1 MTDGPVERG
10 KKMIS
15 EIRAAPA
22 VLVAVAAMTAVSY
35 DALAAQGYGRLSE
48 ETRAYVAVQGP
59 TVALEHVR
67 VIDGT
72 GGPVLEDQTVLLR
85 DGRIAAVGPASS
97 IDVPDDADRHDLGG
111 HTVIPGMVGMHDHL
125 FYTSVGGRRV
135 QLGYSAPRLYLGSGV
150 TTIRTTGSFTPYAD
164 VHLKD
169 AIDRGDSPGP
179 RIHIT
184 APYITGSTG
193 SPHQARMTSPEQ
205 ARRFVEYWAE
215 EGATWVK
222 AYTSI
227 GSGELGAA
235 IEEAHRLGLRVT
247 GHLCSVSFQEAVALG
262 IDNLEHGML
271 TASDFVPEKEPDRC
285 PGNIM
290 QRAGGSDPTGPIAR
304 ETIAAMVEAGV
315 GLTATLSV
323 YEAFFPGRD
332 VVDERTLELMAPDLR
347 EAYLDE
353 RGRIQEMGPDPENFQ
368 NELRFE
374 KAFVDAGGL
383 LASGVDPTG
392 NGGALPGFG
401 NQRNFEL
408 LLEAGLSP
416 VQAVQVVSA
425 NGAKILGVDDELGTV
440 EAGKRADLIV
450 LNGDPGSDPSA
461 IRAVRWVFKDGVGY
475 DSRELIQATR
485 GLVGIR

>member
-1 MTDGPVERG
+1 MTMSRIFAALTAASMAGGLAGPLA
-10 KKMIS
+10 S
-15 EIRAAPA
+15 Q
-22 VLVAVAAMTAVSY
+22 SY
-35 DALAAQGYGRLSE
+35 GQLSE
-48 ETRAYVAVQGP
+48 ETRGYVAVRGA
-59 TVALEHVR
+59 TVALENVR
-67 VIDGT
+67 VVDGT
-72 GGPVLEDQTVLLR
+72 GGPILDGQTVLLR
-85 DGRIAAVGPASS
+85 DGRIAAVGPSS
-97 IDVPDDADRHDLGG
+97 SVSVPAGTERHDLSG

-125 FYTSVGGRRV
+125 FYTAVGGRRV

-150 TTIRTTGSFTPYAD
+150 TTIRTTGSITPFAD

-179 RIHIT
+179 RIHLT
-184 APYITGSTG
+184 APYITGSSG
-193 SPHQARMTSPEQ
+193 APHQARMTSPEQ
-205 ARRFVEYWAE
+205 ARRFVEYWAG

-227 GSGELGAA
+227 RSAELGAA

-247 GHLCSVSFQEAVALG
+247 GHLCSVSFQEAVELG

-271 TASDFVPEKEPDRC
+271 TASDFVAEKEPDRC

-290 QRAGGSDPTGPIAR
+290 QRAGGSDPTGAVAM
-304 ETIAAMVEAGV
+304 ETIEAMVEAGV
-315 GLTATLSV
+315 GLTATLAV
-323 YEAFFPGRD
+323 YEAFFPDRD
-332 VVDERTLELMAPDLR
+332 VVDERTLELMTPDLR

-353 RGRIQEMGPDPENFQ
+353 RGRIQEVGPDPSNFQ

-383 LASGVDPTG
+383 LAAGVDPTG

-408 LLEAGLSP
+408 LMEAGLSTA
-416 VQAVQVVSA
+416 QAVQVVSA
-425 NGAKILGVDDELGTV
+425 NGAKILGVHDDVGTI
-440 EAGKRADLIV
+440 EAGKVADLVV
-450 LNGDPGSDPSA
+450 LAGNLESDPYT

-475 DSRELIQATR
+475 DSPELIEATR

>member
-1 MTDGPVERG
+1 MSIQYRHSGRRR
-10 KKMIS
+10 S
-15 EIRAAPA
+15 AARAATA
-22 VLVAVAAMTAVSY
+22 VLAVSVAMVAGLEG
-35 DALAAQGYGRLSE
+35 ALAAQDYDRLSE
-48 ETRAYVAVQGP
+48 QTRDYVAVRGP
-59 TVALEHVR
+59 IVALERVR

-85 DGRIAAVGPASS
+85 DGRIAAVGPAATVA
-97 IDVPDDADRHDLGG
+97 VPEGAERHDLSG

-135 QLGYSAPRLYLGSGV
+135 QLGFSAPRLYLGSGV
-150 TTIRTTGSFTPYAD
+150 TTIRTTGSFTPFAD

-193 SPHQARMTSPEQ
+193 SVHQARMTSPEQ

-227 GSGELGAA
+227 GSAELGAA

-290 QRAGGSDPTGPIAR
+290 QRAGGSDPTGPIAQ

-315 GLTATLSV
+315 GLTATLAV
-323 YEAFFPGRD
+323 YEAFFPDRD

-353 RGRIQEMGPDPENFQ
+353 RGRIQEMGPDPENFR

-383 LASGVDPTG
+383 LAAGVDPTG

-440 EAGKRADLIV
+440 EAGKLADLIV

-485 GLVGIR
+485 GLVGVR

>member
-1 MTDGPVERG
+1 MTMSR
-10 KKMIS
+10 IF
-15 EIRAAPA
+15 AA
-22 VLVAVAAMTAVSY
+22 LTAASMAGG
-35 DALAAQGYGRLSE
+35 LAGSLAGQGYDRLSE
-48 ETRAYVAVQGP
+48 ETRDYVVVREP
-59 TVALEHVR
+59 IVALENVR
-67 VIDGT
+67 VVDGT
-72 GGPVLEDQTVLLR
+72 GGPILDDQTVLLR
-85 DGRIAAVGPASS
+85 DGRIAAVGPSS
-97 IDVPDDADRHDLGG
+97 AVSVPSGAERHDLSG

-125 FYTSVGGRRV
+125 FYTAVGGRRV

-150 TTIRTTGSFTPYAD
+150 TTIRTTGSVTPFAD
-164 VHLKD
+164 VHLKE

-179 RIHIT
+179 RIHLT
-184 APYITGSTG
+184 APYITGSSG
-193 SPHQARMTSPEQ
+193 APHQARMTSPEQ
-205 ARRFVEYWAE
+205 ARRFVEYWAG

-227 GSGELGAA
+227 GSAELGAA

-247 GHLCSVSFQEAVALG
+247 GHLCSVSFQEAVELG

-271 TASDFVPEKEPDRC
+271 TASDFVPDKEPDRC

-290 QRAGGSDPTGPIAR
+290 QRAGGSDPTGPVAM
-304 ETIAAMVEAGV
+304 ETIEAMVEAGV
-315 GLTATLSV
+315 GLTATLAV
-323 YEAFFPGRD
+323 YEAFFPDRP
-332 VVDERTLELMAPDLR
+332 VVDDRTLDLMTPDLR

-353 RGRIQEMGPDPENFQ
+353 RGRIQEVGPDPSNFQ

-383 LASGVDPTG
+383 LAAGVDPTG

-408 LLEAGLSP
+408 LMEAGLSTA
-416 VQAVQVVSA
+416 QAVQVVSA
-425 NGAKILGVDDELGTV
+425 NGARILGVDEELGTI
-440 EAGKRADLIV
+440 EAGKVADLVV
-450 LNGDPGSDPSA
+450 LAGDLEADPYT

-475 DSRELIQATR
+475 DSPELIQATR

>member
-1 MTDGPVERG
+1 
-10 KKMIS
+10 MIS

-22 VLVAVAAMTAVSY
+22 VLVAVAAMTAVFS

-59 TVALEHVR
+59 AVALEHVR

-72 GGPVLEDQTVLLR
+72 GGPILEDQTVLLR
-85 DGRIAAVGPASS
+85 DGRIAAVGPTSS
-97 IDVPDDADRHDLGG
+97 VDVPENADRHDLAG

-125 FYTSVGGRRV
+125 FYTAVGGRRV
-135 QLGYSAPRLYLGSGV
+135 QLGFSAPRLYLGSGV

-193 SPHQARMTSPEQ
+193 SPHQARLTSPEQ
-205 ARRFVEYWAE
+205 ARRFVEYWAG

-227 GSGELGAA
+227 GSAELAAA

-290 QRAGGSDPTGPIAR
+290 QRAGGSDPTGPIAQ
-304 ETIAAMVEAGV
+304 ETIEAMVEAGV

-374 KAFVDAGGL
+374 KAFVDAGGV

-440 EAGKRADLIV
+440 EAGKIADLIV

>member
-1 MTDGPVERG
+1 MVSQYHRAGSR
-10 KKMIS
+10 IS
-15 EIRAAPA
+15 AARAAPA
-22 VLVAVAAMTAVSY
+22 VLATLAVTAAAFA
-35 DALAAQGYGRLSE
+35 DALAAQSYDLLSE
-48 ETRAYVAVQGP
+48 ETRAYVAVRGP

-72 GGPVLEDQTVLLR
+72 GGPALEDQTVLLR

-97 IDVPDDADRHDLGG
+97 VSVPEDADRHDLGG

-169 AIDRGDSPGP
+169 AVDRGDSPGP

-193 SPHQARMTSPEQ
+193 SPHQARMASPEQ

-227 GSGELGAA
+227 GSAELGAA

-290 QRAGGSDPTGPIAR
+290 QRAGSSDPTGPIAR
-304 ETIAAMVEAGV
+304 ETIEAMVEAGV
-315 GLTATLSV
+315 GLTATLAV
-323 YEAFFPGRD
+323 YEAFFPDRD

-353 RGRIQEMGPDPENFQ
+353 RGRIQEIGPDPENFR

-383 LASGVDPTG
+383 LAAGVDPTG

-408 LLEAGLSP
+408 LLEAGLSA

-425 NGAKILGVDDELGTV
+425 NGAKILGMDNELGTV
-440 EAGKRADLIV
+440 EAGKVADLVV

-461 IRAVRWVFKDGVGY
+461 IRAVRWVFKGGVGY
-475 DSRELIQATR
+475 DSRALIQATR

>member
-1 MTDGPVERG
+1 MSIQYRHSG
-10 KKMIS
+10 KRRFAA
-15 EIRAAPA
+15 RAATA
-22 VLVAVAAMTAVSY
+22 VLAACVAMVAGLGG
-35 DALAAQGYGRLSE
+35 ALAAQDYDRLSE
-48 ETRAYVAVQGP
+48 QTRDYVAVRGP
-59 TVALEHVR
+59 IVALERVR

-85 DGRIAAVGPASS
+85 DGRIAAVGPAATVA
-97 IDVPDDADRHDLGG
+97 VPEGAERHDLSG

-150 TTIRTTGSFTPYAD
+150 TTIRTTGSFTPFAD

-193 SPHQARMTSPEQ
+193 SVHQARMTSPEQ

-215 EGATWVK
+215 EGATWLK

-227 GSGELGAA
+227 GSAELGAA
-235 IEEAHRLGLRVT
+235 IEAAHRLGLRVT

-290 QRAGGSDPTGPIAR
+290 QRAGGSDPTGPIAQ

-315 GLTATLSV
+315 GLTATLAV
-323 YEAFFPGRD
+323 YEAFFPDRD

-353 RGRIQEMGPDPENFQ
+353 RGRIQEMGPDPENFR
-368 NELRFE
+368 NEMRFE

-383 LASGVDPTG
+383 LAAGVDPTG

-440 EAGKRADLIV
+440 EVGKLADLIV

-485 GLVGIR
+485 GLVGVR

>member
-1 MTDGPVERG
+1 MASQYHRAGSRV
-10 KKMIS
+10 S
-15 EIRAAPA
+15 AARAAPA
-22 VLVAVAAMTAVSY
+22 VLATLAAVAAGFA
-35 DALAAQGYGRLSE
+35 DALAAQSYDRLSE
-48 ETRAYVAVQGP
+48 ETRAYVAVRGP
-59 TVALEHVR
+59 AVALEHVR

-72 GGPVLEDQTVLLR
+72 GGPALEDQTVLLR

-97 IDVPDDADRHDLGG
+97 VSVPEDADRHDLGG

-169 AIDRGDSPGP
+169 AVDRGDSPGP
-179 RIHIT
+179 RIQIT

-227 GSGELGAA
+227 GSAELGAA
-235 IEEAHRLGLRVT
+235 IEAAHRLGLRVT

-304 ETIAAMVEAGV
+304 ETIEAMVEAGV
-315 GLTATLSV
+315 GLTATLAV
-323 YEAFFPGRD
+323 YEAFFPDRD

-353 RGRIQEMGPDPENFQ
+353 RGRMQEIGPDPENFR

-383 LASGVDPTG
+383 LAAGVDPTG

-408 LLEAGLSP
+408 LLEAGLSA

-425 NGAKILGVDDELGTV
+425 NGAKILGMDDELGTV
-440 EAGKRADLIV
+440 EAGKVADLIV
-450 LNGDPGSDPSA
+450 LNGDPASDPGA

-475 DSRELIQATR
+475 DSRALIQATR

>member
-1 MTDGPVERG
+1 MTSSSQPRRTAAMLVA
-10 KKMIS
+10 IA
-15 EIRAAPA
+15 AAPFA
-22 VLVAVAAMTAVSY
+22 TAS
-35 DALAAQGYGRLSE
+35 AGPLSAQSYGRLSE
-48 ETRAYVAVQGP
+48 ETREYVAVQAS
-59 TVALEHVR
+59 TVALENVR
-67 VIDGT
+67 VVDGT
-72 GGPVLEDQTVLLR
+72 GGPILDDQTILLQ

-97 IDVPDDADRHDLGG
+97 VRVPEGAERHDLDG

-125 FYTSVGGRRV
+125 FYTAVGGRRV

-150 TTIRTTGSFTPYAD
+150 TTIRTTGSVTPFAD
-164 VHLKD
+164 VHLKE

-179 RIHIT
+179 RIHLT

-193 SPHQARMTSPEQ
+193 APHQARMTSPEQ
-205 ARRFVEYWAE
+205 ARRFVEYWAG

-227 GSGELGAA
+227 GSAELEAA

-271 TASDFVPEKEPDRC
+271 TASDFVPDKEPDRC

-290 QRAGGSDPTGPIAR
+290 QRAGGSDPTGPIAM
-304 ETIAAMVEAGV
+304 ETIDAMVEAGV

-323 YEAFFPGRD
+323 YEAFFPDRP
-332 VVDERTLELMAPDLR
+332 VVDDRTLEMMAPDLR

-353 RGRIQEMGPDPENFQ
+353 RGRIQEVGPDPENFV

-408 LLEAGLSP
+408 LIEAGLTTT
-416 VQAVQVVSA
+416 QAVQVVSA
-425 NGAKILGVDDELGTV
+425 NGARILGVDDDLGTV
-440 EAGKRADLIV
+440 EAGKIADLVV
-450 LNGDPGSDPSA
+450 LAGDLERDPHV

-475 DSRELIQATR
+475 DSPELILATR

>member
-1 MTDGPVERG
+1 MSSQYRHDGKR
-10 KKMIS
+10 S
-15 EIRAAPA
+15 SAARAATA
-22 VLVAVAAMTAVSY
+22 VLAVSVVMIAGF
-35 DALAAQGYGRLSE
+35 DGALAAQEYDRLSK
-48 ETRAYVAVQGP
+48 ETRDYVAVRGP
-59 TVALEHVR
+59 TVVLERVR

-85 DGRIAAVGPASS
+85 DGRIAAVGPAASVA
-97 IDVPDDADRHDLGG
+97 VPEGAERHDLSG

-150 TTIRTTGSFTPYAD
+150 TTIRTTGSFTPFAD

-193 SPHQARMTSPEQ
+193 SVHQARMTSPEQ

-227 GSGELGAA
+227 GSAELGAA

-290 QRAGGSDPTGPIAR
+290 QRAGGSDPTGPIAM
-304 ETIAAMVEAGV
+304 ETIEAMVEAGV
-315 GLTATLSV
+315 GLTATLAV
-323 YEAFFPGRD
+323 YEAFFPNRD

-347 EAYLDE
+347 DAYLDE

-374 KAFVDAGGL
+374 KTFVDAGGL
-383 LASGVDPTG
+383 LAAGVDPTG

-425 NGAKILGVDDELGTV
+425 NGAKILGVDDELGTI
-440 EAGKRADLIV
+440 EAGKLADLIV
-450 LNGDPGSDPSA
+450 LNGDPSRDPSA

>member
-1 MTDGPVERG
+1 MASQYHRAGSRV
-10 KKMIS
+10 S
-15 EIRAAPA
+15 AARAAPA
-22 VLVAVAAMTAVSY
+22 VLATLAVVAAGFA
-35 DALAAQGYGRLSE
+35 DALAAQSYDRLSE
-48 ETRAYVAVQGP
+48 ETRAYVAVRGP
-59 TVALEHVR
+59 AVALEHVR

-72 GGPVLEDQTVLLR
+72 GGPALEDQTVLLR

-97 IDVPDDADRHDLGG
+97 ISVPDDADRHDLGG

-125 FYTSVGGRRV
+125 FYTSAGGRRV

-169 AIDRGDSPGP
+169 AVDRGDSPGP

-227 GSGELGAA
+227 GSAELGAA

-247 GHLCSVSFQEAVALG
+247 GHLCSVSFREAVALG

-304 ETIAAMVEAGV
+304 ETIEAMVEAGV
-315 GLTATLSV
+315 GLTATLAV
-323 YEAFFPGRD
+323 YEAFFPDRD

-353 RGRIQEMGPDPENFQ
+353 RGRIQEVGPDPENFR

-383 LASGVDPTG
+383 LAAGVDPTG

-408 LLEAGLSP
+408 LLEAGLTP
-416 VQAVQVVSA
+416 VEAVQVVSA
-425 NGAKILGVDDELGTV
+425 NGAKILGLDHELGTV
-440 EAGKRADLIV
+440 EAGKVADLII
-450 LNGDPGSDPSA
+450 LNGDPASDPGA

>member
-1 MTDGPVERG
+1 MSSSPWRNPASAPSRV
-10 KKMIS
+10 
-15 EIRAAPA
+15 RALLAA
-22 VLVAVAAMTAVSY
+22 FAAMTAVTA
-35 DALAAQGYGRLSE
+35 DPLAAQSYGRLSE

-59 TVALEHVR
+59 AVALEHVR

-85 DGRIAAVGPASS
+85 DGRIAAVGPSS
-97 IDVPDDADRHDLGG
+97 STAIPEGAERHDLGG

-125 FYTSVGGRRV
+125 FYTAVGGRRV

-150 TTIRTTGSFTPYAD
+150 TTVRTTGSITPYAD

-169 AIDRGDSPGP
+169 AIDRGDAPGP

-184 APYITGSTG
+184 APYITGSMG
-193 SPHQARMTSPEQ
+193 APHQARVTSPEQ

-227 GSGELGAA
+227 GSAELEAA

-290 QRAGGSDPTGPIAR
+290 QRAGGSDPAGPVAQR
-304 ETIAAMVEAGV
+304 TIEAMVEAGV

-332 VVDERTLELMAPDLR
+332 VVDERTLELMTPDLR

-353 RGRIQEMGPDPENFQ
+353 RGRIQEMGPDPDNFQ

-408 LLEAGLSP
+408 LLEAGLTP

-440 EAGKRADLIV
+440 EAGKLADIIV
-450 LNGDPGSDPSA
+450 LNGDPASDPSA

-475 DSRELIQATR
+475 DSRALIQATR

>member
-1 MTDGPVERG
+1 MSRLFVG
-10 KKMIS
+10 
-15 EIRAAPA
+15 
-22 VLVAVAAMTAVSY
+22 VAAIATMLAEP
-35 DALAAQGYGRLSE
+35 AAAQDYGRLSE
-48 ETRAYVAVQGP
+48 ATQAYVAVRGP

-72 GGPVLEDQTVLLR
+72 GGPVLEDRTVLLR
-85 DGRIAAVGPASS
+85 DGRIAGMGPAGS
-97 IDVPDDADRHDLGG
+97 IAVPEDAERHDLSG

-125 FYTSVGGRRV
+125 FYTAVGGRRV

-150 TTIRTTGSFTPYAD
+150 TTVRTTGSITPYAD

-169 AIDRGDSPGP
+169 AIDRGDAPGP

-193 SPHQARMTSPEQ
+193 APHQARVSTPEQ
-205 ARRFVEYWAE
+205 ARRFVEYWAG

-227 GSGELGAA
+227 GSTELAAA
-235 IEEAHRLGLRVT
+235 IDEAHRLGLRVT
-247 GHLCSVSFQEAVALG
+247 GHLCSVSFREAVALG

-290 QRAGGSDPTGPIAR
+290 QRAGSSDPTGPVAQ
-304 ETIAAMVEAGV
+304 ETIEALAEAGV
-315 GLTATLSV
+315 GLTSTLSV
-323 YEAFFPGRD
+323 YEAFFPDRD
-332 VVDERTLELMAPDLR
+332 VVDERTLELMTPDLR

-353 RGRIQEMGPDPENFQ
+353 RGRIQEMGPDPENFR

-392 NGGALPGFG
+392 IGGALPGFG

-408 LLEAGLSP
+408 LLEAGLSA

-440 EAGKRADLIV
+440 EVGKLADLVV
-450 LNGDPGSDPSA
+450 LDGDPGSDPSA

-475 DSRELIQATR
+475 DSSGLIEATR